1 MLEVAASTVTR
12 GASQAGSSRRSS
24 KQKSMLCATPDWPTI
39 ERIAAQRYGR
49 ALTQEC
55 RARKKREVAGL
66 RAAAAGLLPKPAE
79 AR

>member
-1 MLEVAASTVTR
+1 
-12 GASQAGSSRRSS
+12 
-24 KQKSMLCATPDWPTI
+24 MLCATPDWPII